1 MVKISIIIA
10 TYNRGA
16 RLLDTLQSLAAQTLP
31 AAEWEV
37 VAVNNN
43 SSDDTAERFAAFAAA
58 HPGLNLRMV
67 DEPRQGL
74 SHARNRGI
82 SVAQGAVIAIID
94 DDEEV
99 NPEFAAA
106 YLDFFERH
114 PEAAMAG
121 GRVVPRYETG
131 RPRWMSRFTERPI
144 AGTLDLGAHE
154 KPFGRADGYPAGGNM
169 AVRREVFERYGLF
182 DTSLGRTGGRLIGG
196 EEKELFAR
204 VTAAGEAVWWM
215 PGAVIYHIIPP
226 SKLTPDY
233 FRRLSRGVGASE
245 RVRSAGRT
253 GTYDFASAESAS
265 RTPAHSRG
273 TFALALVKE
282 AFKWVAT
289 LALALAWVL
298 TFRPSKAWWLLKM
311 RAGIT
316 AGLVNG

>member
-1 MVKISIIIA
+1 
-10 TYNRGA
+10 
-16 RLLDTLQSLAAQTLP
+16 
-31 AAEWEV
+31 
-37 VAVNNN
+37 
-43 SSDDTAERFAAFAAA
+43 
-58 HPGLNLRMV
+58 MV

-106 YLDFFERH
+106 YLDFFDRH

-121 GRVVPRYETG
+121 GKVVPRYETG

-154 KPFGRADGYPAGGNM
+154 KPFGRAAGQGAGCGRRGYVTGYPAGGNM
-169 AVRREVFERYGLF
+169 AVRREVFERHGLF

-215 PGAVIYHIIPP
+215 PGAVIYHISPP
-226 SKLTPDY
+226 SKLTSDY

-253 GTYDFASAESAS
+253 GNYDFASADSA
-265 RTPAHSRG
+265 RRKGTPKAMLRG

-282 AFKWVAT
+282 ALNWAAT
-289 LALALAWVL
+289 LALALGWTL
-298 TFRPSKAWWLLKM
+298 TLRPSQAWWLLKM

-316 AGLVNG
+316 AGLIDNG